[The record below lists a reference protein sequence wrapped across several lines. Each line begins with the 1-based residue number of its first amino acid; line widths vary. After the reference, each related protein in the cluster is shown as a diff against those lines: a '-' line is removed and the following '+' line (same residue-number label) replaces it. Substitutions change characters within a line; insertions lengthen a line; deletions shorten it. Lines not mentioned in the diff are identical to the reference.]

1 MKDNAAWVVGLSIM
15 IVVLGVGSIFTIN
28 MQKSSTSSNSI
39 YFSEK
44 TYDWQNNGKEKR
56 YITQLLEGDVDTM
69 VKGTVK
75 TDTDCEADEAGISRC
90 HNQIELENKKTVTVI
105 NIHNMQNFSCFSPG
119 DEIEIQPLAEGWVTT
134 VKTKGASVH
143 ETAK

>member
-1 MKDNAAWVVGLSIM
+1 MRKKTVWAVGSLFII
-15 IVVLGVGSIFTIN
+15 IVVLGVGSIFTN
-28 MQKSSTSSNSI
+28 RSSNNSNS
-39 YFSEK
+39 FSFDEK

-56 YITQLLEGDVDTM
+56 YITQLLEGNVDTLL
-69 VKGTVK
+69 KGTVK
-75 TDTDCEADEAGISRC
+75 TDTDCEADETGISRC